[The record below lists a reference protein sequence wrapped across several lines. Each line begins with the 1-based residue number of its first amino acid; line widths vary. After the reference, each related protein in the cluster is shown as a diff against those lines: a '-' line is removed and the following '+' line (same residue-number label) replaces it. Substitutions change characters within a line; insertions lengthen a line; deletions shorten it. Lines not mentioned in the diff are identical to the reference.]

1 MLDTAKWR
9 NEWNAELRSI
19 PHVETVNEYDFELTE
34 NIFLIWRFLKLYHS
48 AIPQVRSLIDF
59 IATKKPELL
68 QWGDHIDSAIQ
79 RGTVKGQQL
88 FNILVSSGKKIQSRY
103 SKKKLS
109 DTLQYY
115 HIKNYIILEKINTGS
130 VGQVH
135 LALDKNTDVLVAAK
149 AIDKS
154 TVQGDEGLFQKL
166 KDEIIVSCKMNHP
179 YVVKTINV
187 LETRDKIIQIMEYCD
202 GGDLI
207 SYVRNV
213 LYLEELSAQ
222 YFFRKILDGVKY
234 MHINKIAHRDLKPEN
249 IFLRKK
255 VLNQKEKT
263 LIRIGKLPSCFEYEL
278 KIGDFGACCFND
290 APNKVHYDIV
300 GTLSYAAPEV
310 LGCDKNNGY
319 DSEKADVWSLGI
331 ILYAML
337 FGLLPFDNEEKDIKE
352 AYNEIVNNKIAFPKN
367 RINKCSNNVKNLL
380 IGMLNINP
388 INRLSLDQV
397 INDPWVAN
405 MAKSKLEISYL
416 NRKINVPISS
426 TVGNQIYVN
435 KNPWNFNIYNN
446 VALMK
451 NSNNSTEKVL
461 NLKNGY
467 EKKNQN
473 QFIED
478 NPIVISSPPSNSTH
492 TTYSSRYPISS
503 NAHSNNGNLINFYN
517 IYEKRPTTLNKSN
530 NDLYS
535 CDNNGVLYNKL
546 KKYDDQKVNNVTNY
560 YTGLVTTYKNNAA
573 NINNNKGKE
582 ELSNS
587 KLVSPKISEQ
597 DNIKNKYVYEQIKYV
612 EKDTQINEK
621 NIYISEKSLNVIYYD
636 QNKSIESVYLDN
648 KHLNKNN
655 YYNSKLLE
663 NREYINNNYFPEK
676 LNDSKI
682 LSDKEYKLYFKQNGA
697 CQNNRYDAIPP
708 ENNHNNYSTNMPNN
722 IHHEKYYLLK
732 NSDGRIITPCYTPV
746 NPLKTE
752 ENKGYTL
759 FSSKKNT
766 NEHNE
771 YDAYNNENNISANS
785 KNCLQNYNQNNPNCI
800 KKDENTTINK
810 NNNIEM
816 VIPQNNN
823 DNYNNNEYNY
833 YYYDNNG
840 KYVKCSVNYQNDP
853 KYILSSSSSVLSKN
867 KINTPNNYYNNN
879 DVHYSNYCDYK
890 RGVSEYASQ
899 SNISYNV
906 DEINIKNNQNHKIS
920 NHSNLDQNSWGLN
933 SQQNKTDKSD
943 EMYSCKTEQNSK
955 ITIDEQEEDD
965 IRDKMENNNESEKRE
980 INEMNMPINKQNQS
994 DIQKY
999 CLNNTSK
1006 QSNKINDYDNSKLFS
1021 DNKNHVIDYS
1031 SNFNYS
1037 RNDCSDNNIGNRDK
1051 RRDTYIFLKDN
1062 NICNNINNQN
1072 IKYDCYKNVN
1082 KASSNNIIIPL
1093 INKKIETNRKSA
1105 SYSENIINT
1114 NLKPINRYTNYLN
1127 TFYEKQNEHISDNDN
1142 DDKKSDIQLT
1152 NIKNNINKY
1161 ANDAKNDQIDYNT
1174 KNVGYSNYEIKK
1186 IEKTNKKKHIN
1197 NSSSGSL
1204 PSSISSTS
1212 LAELSNDSSIG
1223 FINNISYKKLQGKN
1237 PKFISAS
1244 KEGKT
1249 DKCETINKCNENES
1263 NKDQHTTNNNNDN
1276 NRDMNKLNM
1285 CSTSNNGIQSN
1296 ELLGVKKINKSC
1308 KINNLEKKELDGRNK
1323 KKEQKYSEINILCK
1337 NKSIDIEGDKKNN
1350 KTKKKSIENM
1360 ECVKN
1365 KRRNNGNREYFLK
1378 LKKNIYSKENISQLI
1393 FLKYCNHYYMGKN
1406 NIKIHKIFS
1415 SIKREAKKN
1424 NSDTLKYL
1432 KKWDLYHK
1440 RRNHKND
1447 KKGKKKKAKKHK
1459 VEIKESSFEYIN
1471 MQNSDQEQIL
1481 KKTNKPQKT
1490 IIDSNTLTSYR
1501 YINKQNDKNILENKI
1516 NFKNNNKKEAYKDNH
1531 NYDMSDSFFNS
1542 NKIYYKKTKINS
1554 IYHNRR
1560 SYSDYEYSYDLC
1572 NSKIKIKEYNSGLDN
1587 IRAKIFKYDNSVYS
1601 NEIKTNNNPYY
1612 LESKNNNDIQKEG
1625 NIHYSYN
1632 NFNKRHQKEHN
1643 KKHHFE
1649 NSTNEE
1655 NISYSC
1661 EHNKYFP
1668 LDKQNLFN
1676 ENDCHDFYQN
1686 SRLIDCKKEAFLKN
1700 ILTNETIPY
1709 IKRSYSLTDYKDVN
1723 IDDTFFQIKCTNKK
1737 GNKYSEK
1744 KDKHEDSFIAKLS
1757 SPTKKNNI
1765 ITNNNTIYSNSVNL
1779 NDKAVYMN
1787 NIPKEKTNKI
1797 IETNLTNDIPSKI
1810 QTNNNIVST
1819 AYIDNNSSTVQNYN
1833 HASNI
1838 YNNCNGI
1845 LNCRQIIELNDNKD
1859 SLENGTN
1866 FYILKNNEPQNYA
1879 INKITRN
1886 TNAGNYFDSNN
1897 LILSEPI
1904 FEKEYDLY
1912 QSQKI
1917 TILKDTIMKNKN
1929 ENVIPTNYNTS
1940 QTNNYK
1946 NFIDQSNK
1954 YIKNPSN
1961 YNMNEMANNF
1971 LKRPNN
1977 YGNIKNNYLNFN
1989 DLLINKKNT
1998 LSKDNFTL
2006 DQFNKTTKFIKSCNL
2021 NSDYCRNY
2029 EQNEHDTENALQQ
2042 NTEYHEGEMIHQIDK
2057 DKIIDSGKSTNNI
2070 IMHNMSS
2077 IGQSNNMKND
2087 FMANQFSTNPTV
2099 KVRRS
2104 IWKHNYDMVKD
2115 SREFKENNHTD
2126 DIKDY
2131 LTLNKTFV
2139 QYFSKTKKSNNEQ
2152 KNISKKINQNDG
2164 NSAQPML
2171 KWINIFSR
2179 NSQKY

>member
-135 LALDKNTDVLVAAK
+135 LALDKNTDMLVAAK

-234 MHINKIAHRDLKPEN
+234 MHINKISHRDLKPEN
-249 IFLRKK
+249 IFLCKK
-255 VLNQKEKT
+255 ILNQKEKT

-367 RINKCSNNVKNLL
+367 RVNKCSNNVKNLL
-380 IGMLNINP
+380 IGMLNVNP

-405 MAKSKLEISYL
+405 VAKSKLEISYL

-426 TVGNQIYVN
+426 TVGNQIYIN

-446 VALMK
+446 AALMK

-461 NLKNGY
+461 NLKNDY
-467 EKKNQN
+467 EKKNHN

-478 NPIVISSPPSNSTH
+478 NPVFTTSPPSNSTH
-492 TTYSSRYPISS
+492 TTYSSRYAIPS
-503 NAHSNNGNLINFYN
+503 NAHSSNGNLINFYN
-517 IYEKRPTTLNKSN
+517 IYEKRPIPLNKSN

-535 CDNNGVLYNKL
+535 CDNNGVLYNKV
-546 KKYDDQKVNNVTNY
+546 KNYDDQKVNNVTNY
-560 YTGLVTTYKNNAA
+560 YTGLVNAYKNNAA

-597 DNIKNKYVYEQIKYV
+597 SNKKNQYIYEEINYV
-612 EKDTQINEK
+612 EKDTQINDK

-648 KHLNKNN
+648 KNLNKNN
-655 YYNSKLLE
+655 YYNSKLVE
-663 NREYINNNYFPEK
+663 NKEYINNNYFPNK
-676 LNDSKI
+676 LSDSKI
-682 LSDKEYKLYFKQNGA
+682 LSDKEYKLYLNQNGIY
-697 CQNNRYDAIPP
+697 QNNRYDTIPS
-708 ENNHNNYSTNMPNN
+708 ENNHNNLTTNMPNN

-732 NSDGRIITPCYTPV
+732 SSDGRIITPCYTPV
-746 NPLKTE
+746 NPLKAE
-752 ENKGYTL
+752 ENKRYNL
-759 FSSKKNT
+759 FSSKKTT
-766 NEHNE
+766 NEQNE
-771 YDAYNNENNISANS
+771 YDAYNNENNISTNS
-785 KNCLQNYNQNNPNCI
+785 KNGLQNYNQNIQNCI

-810 NNNIEM
+810 NNNIEI
-816 VIPQNNN
+816 VIPQN
-823 DNYNNNEYNY
+823 DKGNYNNEYNY

-867 KINTPNNYYNNN
+867 KLNTPNNYYNNN
-879 DVHYSNYCDYK
+879 DVHYSNYGDYK
-890 RGVSEYASQ
+890 RGISEYASQ
-899 SNISYNV
+899 STVSYNV
-906 DEINIKNNQNHKIS
+906 DDINIKNSQNHKLS
-920 NHSNLDQNSWGLN
+920 NQSNLDHNSWGLN
-933 SQQNKTDKSD
+933 SQQNKPDKSD
-943 EMYSCKTEQNSK
+943 EIYSFKAEQNSK
-955 ITIDEQEEDD
+955 ITIDEQEKNDM
-965 IRDKMENNNESEKRE
+965 RDKMENDNEPEKRE
-980 INEMNMPINKQNQS
+980 INEINN
-994 DIQKY
+994 
-999 CLNNTSK
+999 
-1006 QSNKINDYDNSKLFS
+1006 YDNSKLSS
-1021 DNKNHVIDYS
+1021 DTKNHVIDYS
-1031 SNFNYS
+1031 INFNDS
-1037 RNDCSDNNIGNRDK
+1037 RSNCSDNNICNRENK
-1051 RRDTYIFLKDN
+1051 RNTYIFLKDN
-1062 NICNNINNQN
+1062 NICNNINNQD
-1072 IKYDCYKNVN
+1072 IKYDCYQNVN
-1082 KASSNNIIIPL
+1082 KTSSNNIIIPL
-1093 INKKIETNRKSA
+1093 MNNKIETNRKSA
-1105 SYSENIINT
+1105 SYSENTINT

-1127 TFYEKQNEHISDNDN
+1127 TFYEKQNTHISDNDN
-1142 DDKKSDIQLT
+1142 D
-1152 NIKNNINKY
+1152 
-1161 ANDAKNDQIDYNT
+1161 NDAKNDQSDYNT

-1186 IEKTNKKKHIN
+1186 TEKTNKKKHIK

-1212 LAELSNDSSIG
+1212 IAELSNDSSIG
-1223 FINNISYKKLQGKN
+1223 YINNISCKKLQGQN
-1237 PKFISAS
+1237 PKFINAS

-1249 DKCETINKCNENES
+1249 DKCEAINKCNENES
-1263 NKDQHTTNNNNDN
+1263 NKTQHTTNSNNDN
-1276 NRDMNKLNM
+1276 NTDTDKLNM
-1285 CSTSNNGIQSN
+1285 CSTSNNAIQN
-1296 ELLGVKKINKSC
+1296 DELLDVKKMNKSY
-1308 KINNLEKKELDGRNK
+1308 KINNFAKKEIDGRNK
-1323 KKEQKYSEINILCK
+1323 KKEQQYSEIDRLSK
-1337 NKSIDIEGDKKNN
+1337 NKSIDIEDDKKNN
-1350 KTKKKSIENM
+1350 KTKKKSIENID
-1360 ECVKN
+1360 CIKN
-1365 KRRNNGNREYFLK
+1365 KRRNKGNREYFLK
-1378 LKKNIYSKENISQLI
+1378 LKKNIYSKENISQMI
-1393 FLKYCNHYYMGKN
+1393 FLKYCNHYYMRKN
-1406 NIKIHKIFS
+1406 NIKIHKAFS
-1415 SIKREAKKN
+1415 NIKSEAKKN

-1447 KKGKKKKAKKHK
+1447 KKGKKKKTKKHK
-1459 VEIKESSFEYIN
+1459 VEIKESSFEDIN
-1471 MQNSDQEQIL
+1471 MQNSDREQIL
-1481 KKTNKPQKT
+1481 KKTNKPQH
-1490 IIDSNTLTSYR
+1490 IVIDSNRLSPYL
-1501 YINKQNDKNILENKI
+1501 YINKQNDKNMLENKI
-1516 NFKNNNKKEAYKDNH
+1516 NFKNNNKKEIYKDN
-1531 NYDMSDSFFNS
+1531 YDVSDSFFNS
-1542 NKIYYKKTKINS
+1542 NKIYYKKLKINS
-1554 IYHNRR
+1554 LYHNRC

-1572 NSKIKIKEYNSGLDN
+1572 NSKIKIKEYNNHLDN

-1601 NEIKTNNNPYY
+1601 NKTKTNNNPYS

-1643 KKHHFE
+1643 KKHHFK
-1649 NSTNEE
+1649 NSTNEK
-1655 NISYSC
+1655 NIPYSY

-1668 LDKQNLFN
+1668 LNKQNLFN
-1676 ENDCHDFYQN
+1676 ENDCHDVYQN
-1686 SRLIDCKKEAFLKN
+1686 SKFIDCKKEAFSKS

-1709 IKRSYSLTDYKDVN
+1709 MKRSYSLIDYKDVN

-1737 GNKYSEK
+1737 ENKYSEK
-1744 KDKHEDSFIAKLS
+1744 KDKHEDSFNVKLS
-1757 SPTKKNNI
+1757 SPTKI
-1765 ITNNNTIYSNSVNL
+1765 I
-1779 NDKAVYMN
+1779 
-1787 NIPKEKTNKI
+1787 NKI
-1797 IETNLTNDIPSKI
+1797 PETNLTNDIPNKT

-1819 AYIDNNSSTVQNYN
+1819 AYIDNTSSTVQNYS

-1838 YNNCNGI
+1838 YNNLNGN
-1845 LNCRQIIELNDNKD
+1845 LNCRQVIELNDNKAG
-1859 SLENGTN
+1859 LGNETN
-1866 FYILKNNEPQNYA
+1866 FYILKNNGTQNYA
-1879 INKITRN
+1879 INKITGN
-1886 TNAGNYFDSNN
+1886 TSVGKYFDSNN
-1897 LILSEPI
+1897 LILSEPV

-1917 TILKDTIMKNKN
+1917 TILKDTIVKNKN
-1929 ENVIPTNYNTS
+1929 VTPTNYNTS

-1954 YIKNPSN
+1954 YIQNTPN

-1971 LKRPNN
+1971 LKSPNN
-1977 YGNIKNNYLNFN
+1977 YENIQKNYLNFN
-1989 DLLINKKNT
+1989 DLIINKNNT
-1998 LSKDNFTL
+1998 LSKDNLTL

-2029 EQNEHDTENALQQ
+2029 EQNEHDTENPLQQ
-2042 NTEYHEGEMIHQIDK
+2042 NMEHHEGKMIYQIDK
-2057 DKIIDSGKSTNNI
+2057 DKIIDSGKMPNNI
-2070 IMHNMSS
+2070 IMHNISS
-2077 IGQSNNMKND
+2077 IDQSNHMKSD
-2087 FMANQFSTNPTV
+2087 IMTNQFSINPTA
-2099 KVRRS
+2099 KVRRA

-2115 SREFKENNHTD
+2115 YREFKENNHND

-2139 QYFSKTKKSNNEQ
+2139 QYFSKTKKPNNEQ
-2152 KNISKKINQNDG
+2152 KNNNKKINQNDG
-2164 NSAQPML
+2164 NSTQPML